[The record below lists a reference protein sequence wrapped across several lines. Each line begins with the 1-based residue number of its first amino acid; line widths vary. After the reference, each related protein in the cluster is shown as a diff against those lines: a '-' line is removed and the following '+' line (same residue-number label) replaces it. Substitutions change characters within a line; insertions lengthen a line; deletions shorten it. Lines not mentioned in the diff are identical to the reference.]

1 MFVYMDAPLK
11 RTVCTASFCIT
22 TLLIASWA
30 GNRLLPYVK
39 ISYLLSSNP
48 SLLLY
53 PYPSLLADCLNPT
66 AP

>member
-1 MFVYMDAPLK
+1 MDAFLK
-11 RTVCTASFCIT
+11 KVCAASFGTT

-39 ISYLLSSNP
+39 ISYSPSSNL

-53 PYPSLLADCLNPT
+53 SYSSQLADCL
-66 AP
+66 